1 MAREVDVV
9 LGIIGGSGLYQME
22 GAEVV
27 AEHSISTPFG
37 QPSDAIVET
46 RLGDRTVFFLPRH
59 GRGHR
64 LVPSEVPARANVCAL
79 KMLGVTHVLAVSAC
93 GIMREEIAPG
103 DMVVP
108 DQIFDRTRGQRPST
122 FFGDGIVG
130 HLPFADPFCGEL
142 RELLLQSAGETD
154 ATVHAGGT
162 YICIEGPLFSTRAE
176 SNFYR
181 KTADAAVIG
190 MTALPEAKLAREA
203 ELCYAMLAMG
213 TDYDCWHEEEEDVT
227 IEQVLAVMQAN
238 AATAHQIVRRL
249 VEALPAIDARG
260 GGQSPPLRGRREG
273 EPCARQP
280 RSPPGA
286 LLRGSGPDNTGSS
299 PARCGGG

>member
-1 MAREVDVV
+1 MDYGKRSGRRVGHYWRFGTVSN
-9 LGIIGGSGLYQME
+9 GGRRGRGRTRNQH
-22 GAEVV
+22 A
-27 AEHSISTPFG
+27 FG

-64 LVPSEVPARANVCAL
+64 LLPSEVPARANVCAL

-154 ATVHAGGT
+154 ATVRRGT
-162 YICIEGPLFSTRAE
+162 YICMEGPLFHARRVYFLSETV
-176 SNFYR
+176 
-181 KTADAAVIG
+181 DAAVIG
-190 MTALPEAKLAREA
+190 MTALPKPSSREA
-203 ELCYAMLAMG
+203 ELCYAMLAIG

-238 AATAHQIVRRL
+238 AATAHQIVRTGRG
-249 VEALPAIDARG
+249 AAARSTCACLA
-260 GGQSPPLRGRREG
+260 QRRTPL
-273 EPCARQP
+273 
-280 RSPPGA
+280 
-286 LLRGSGPDNTGSS
+286 
-299 PARCGGG
+299 

>member
-27 AEHSISTPFG
+27 AEHAISTPFG

-64 LVPSEVPARANVCAL
+64 LLPSEVPARANVCAL

-162 YICIEGPLFSTRAE
+162 YICMEGPLFSTRAE

-181 KTADAAVIG
+181 KTVDAAVIG

-249 VEALPAIDARG
+249 VEALPARSTCACLSAAAHAIVTDRG
-260 GGQSPPLRGRREG
+260 TIPAETVEKLRPIYGHYLH
-273 EPCARQP
+273 A
-280 RSPPGA
+280 
-286 LLRGSGPDNTGSS
+286 
-299 PARCGGG
+299 

>member
-1 MAREVDVV
+1 MESAVDVV

-22 GAEVV
+22 GAQIV

-37 QPSDAIVET
+37 HPSDSVVET

-59 GRGHR
+59 GSGHR
-64 LVPSEVPARANVCAL
+64 LLPSEVPARANVCAL

-108 DQIFDRTRGQRPST
+108 NQIFDRTRGQRPST
-122 FFGDGIVG
+122 FFGEGVVG
-130 HLPFADPFCGEL
+130 HLPFADPFCEEV
-142 RELLLQSAGETD
+142 RALLLQSAGETD
-154 ATVHAGGT
+154 ATVHDGGT
-162 YICIEGPLFSTRAE
+162 YICMEGPLFSTRAE
-176 SNFYR
+176 SEFYR
-181 KTADAAVIG
+181 KTVDAAVIG

-249 VEALPAIDARG
+249 VEVLPAQSKCACLSAAAHAIVTDRDKIPAETIEKLRPIYGHYLDA
-260 GGQSPPLRGRREG
+260 
-273 EPCARQP
+273 
-280 RSPPGA
+280 
-286 LLRGSGPDNTGSS
+286 
-299 PARCGGG
+299 

>member
-9 LGIIGGSGLYQME
+9 LGIIGGSGLYRME

-27 AEHSISTPFG
+27 AEHAISTPFG

-64 LVPSEVPARANVCAL
+64 LLPSEVPARANVCAL
-79 KMLGVTHVLAVSAC
+79 KMLGVTHVLAVNAC

-130 HLPFADPFCGEL
+130 HLSFADPFCGEL

-154 ATVHAGGT
+154 AKVYAGGT
-162 YICIEGPLFSTRAE
+162 YICMEGPLFSTRAE

-181 KTADAAVIG
+181 KAVDAAVIG

-213 TDYDCWHEEEEDVT
+213 TDYDCWNEEEEDVT

-238 AATAHQIVRRL
+238 AATAYQIVRRL
-249 VEALPAIDARG
+249 VEALPARSTCACLSAAAHAIVTDRATI
-260 GGQSPPLRGRREG
+260 PAETVEKLRPIYGHY
-273 EPCARQP
+273 
-280 RSPPGA
+280 
-286 LLRGSGPDNTGSS
+286 LR
-299 PARCGGG
+299 A